1 MGAQQTATTHKA
13 LLLVGGGRANNPHH
27 PLNQFPET
35 HKPMTRIAILDDYL
49 HLAEGSADWASLPVE
64 SIDIFDNTILD
75 EDALVERLAPFEV
88 LVTTR
93 ERTRFPADLLERLP
107 NLKLIAGTGARQANI
122 DMDAANRL
130 GITVCITGSLPTRGN
145 STSELTWALILA
157 VTRHIA
163 IEDRQM
169 RAGQWQTR
177 PAEGIGGKTLG
188 VLGMGRLGS
197 LVAGYGKA
205 FDMDVIAWG
214 PTLDAERAALHGATY
229 VSWDEL
235 FSQSDV
241 LSIHVPLTDLS
252 RGWVTERE
260 FGLMKPSSYLVNT
273 SRGPIVDE
281 PALLAALKNDEI
293 AGAALDVY
301 DIEPLPVDHPLLELD
316 NVLLAPHLGYSTGDT
331 IRHFMAASLENVD
344 AWLKGSPINIFN
356 P

>member
-1 MGAQQTATTHKA
+1 MS
-13 LLLVGGGRANNPHH
+13 
-27 PLNQFPET
+27 
-35 HKPMTRIAILDDYL
+35 PMIRVAILDDYL
-49 HLAEGSADWASLPVE
+49 HLAEGSADWASLPVD
-64 SIDIFDNTILD
+64 SIDIFDDTVLD
-75 EDALVERLAPFEV
+75 EEALVERLAPFAV

-93 ERTRFPADLLERLP
+93 ERTRFPARVLERLP

-122 DMDAANRL
+122 DMDAAKKL
-130 GITVCITGSLPTRGN
+130 GITVCITQGLPTRGN

-169 RAGQWQTR
+169 RAGEWQTKV
-177 PAEGIGGKTLG
+177 AESIGGKTLG
-188 VLGMGRLGS
+188 ILGMGRLGT
-197 LVAGYGKA
+197 LVAGYGNA

-214 PTLDAERAALHGATY
+214 PTLDEQRASAHNVSY
-229 VSWDEL
+229 VTWDEL

-252 RGWVTERE
+252 RGWVTARE
-260 FGLMKPSSYLVNT
+260 LGLMKPTSYLVNT

-281 PALLAALKNDEI
+281 DALLQALRNEEI

-301 DIEPLPVDHPLLELD
+301 DVEPLPIDHPLLALD
-316 NVLLAPHLGYSTGDT
+316 NVLLAPHLGYATGDT
-331 IRHFMAASLENVD
+331 IRHFMAASLENVR
-344 AWLKGSPINIFN
+344 AWLSGSPINVFH